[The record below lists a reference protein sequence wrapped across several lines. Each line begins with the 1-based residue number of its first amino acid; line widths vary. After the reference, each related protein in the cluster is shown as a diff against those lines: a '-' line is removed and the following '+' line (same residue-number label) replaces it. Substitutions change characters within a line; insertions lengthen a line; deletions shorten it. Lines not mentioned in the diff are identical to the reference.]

1 MISKLTPLALALF
14 LHSWVVAAS
23 ETEETR
29 METQS
34 SAILP
39 PLPDLPIPG
48 SHSKVSGNKEIQAV
62 TRRNPE
68 VETEKK
74 TITTAIEPPAEPP
87 SPLVF
92 GNGDTGKIVF

>member
-1 MISKLTPLALALF
+1 MISKLTPVALALF
-14 LHSWVVAAS
+14 LHSWGVAAS
-23 ETEETR
+23 ETEEARLETR
-29 METQS
+29 S

-62 TRRNPE
+62 TRRGPE
-68 VETEKK
+68 VEAEKK
-74 TITTAIEPPAEPP
+74 TITTAIEPPSEPA

>member
-1 MISKLTPLALALF
+1 MISKLIPVALALL
-14 LHSWVVAAS
+14 LHSWGVAAS

-29 METQS
+29 LETQS

-48 SHSKVSGNKEIQAV
+48 SHSKVLGNKEIQAV
-62 TRRNPE
+62 TRRNTE
-68 VETEKK
+68 VEKEKK

-92 GNGDTGKIVF
+92 GNGDPGKIVF